1 MRFLSFLFDKHLDKS
16 ILAIAVAASIVLLTR
31 SEENKITAARAVS
44 SFLLYPIERAG
55 DYFTRIETLQEE
67 NRSLRE
73 LVATLSHER
82 ERLLQFGAERIRLR
96 KLLDLKED
104 SFYRFLPCEV
114 IARSSSR
121 FLHSVTVDRGGR
133 DGVRVGMA
141 VVGYGGLAGRVSQVF
156 PDFSHVMFLNNKA
169 ISVSCIVKR
178 SRVVGILEWERGN
191 LFRLDYVGKEEDVSV
206 GDTLVTSGLG
216 RMFPKGFLV
225 GTAFQVTEEK
235 GGLSRKVG
243 IVSMVDLKAF
253 EELFVVIGGRGW
265 DNEEFYEQLEAIESK
280 KR

>member
-1 MRFLSFLFDKHLDKS
+1 MQFLSFLFDKHLDKS
-16 ILAIAVAASIVLLTR
+16 VLAIAIAVSVVLLTR
-31 SEENKITAARAVS
+31 EENSKVATARAVS
-44 SFLLYPIERAG
+44 SFLLYPLERAE
-55 DYFTRIETLQEE
+55 DYFTRIEKLQGE
-67 NRSLRE
+67 NRNLRE

-82 ERLLQFGAERIRLR
+82 ERLLQFKDERNRLR
-96 KLLDLKED
+96 KLLDMRED

-114 IARSSSR
+114 SARSSSR
-121 FLHSVTVDRGGR
+121 FHHSITVDRGSR

-141 VVGYGGLAGRVSQVF
+141 VVGCRGLAGRVSQVF
-156 PDFSHVMFLNNKA
+156 PDFSRILLLNNKA
-169 ISVSCIVKR
+169 ISVSCLVKR

-191 LFRLDYVGKEEDVSV
+191 LFRLEYIGKEEDVEV

-216 RMFPKGFLV
+216 RLFPKGFLV

-243 IVSMVDLKAF
+243 VVSMVDLNAL

-265 DNEEFYEQLEAIESK
+265 DNEDLYDQLEEIEVK
-280 KR
+280 ER